1 MTELERIREEMVS
14 KFQNLWTVQTYE
26 EKLKLADRILAI
38 QGLCIEKDDQSLPC
52 YDSENTPTYFESGY
66 NIAQQD
72 MLTPKDGCVF
82 KKVRV

>member
-1 MTELERIREEMVS
+1 MTELERVREEMVG

-38 QGLCIEKDDQSLPC
+38 QGLCIEADDQTPPKILVDPSLTHV
-52 YDSENTPTYFESGY
+52 ENVRRAKQ
-66 NIAQQD
+66 I